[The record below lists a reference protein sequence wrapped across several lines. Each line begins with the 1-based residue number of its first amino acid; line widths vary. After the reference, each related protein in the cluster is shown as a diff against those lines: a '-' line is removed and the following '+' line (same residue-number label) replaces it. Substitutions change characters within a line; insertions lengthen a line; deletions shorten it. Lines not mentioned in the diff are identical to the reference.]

1 MICSLAS
8 RILLVRQHQPVTTA
22 RLLCD
27 RTVGYRATLQ
37 QHLFVPRIG
46 SSAPIA
52 SSPATNNEIQN
63 A

>member
-8 RILLVRQHQPVTTA
+8 RILLARQHQPVTTA
-22 RLLCD
+22 HPLCD

-37 QHLFVPRIG
+37 QHLFVSRIG

-52 SSPATNNEIQN
+52 SSLATNNEI
-63 A
+63 